1 MPAGTVSNFG
11 KQLLKLE
18 SEGGSKA
25 NVARK
30 AKLISSIQI
39 GDSMPMAQSVQYKL
53 QSIIPEEEGP
63 SEMLP
68 KISLELRKKLS
79 KVTPQSRQYNKV
91 RGRAINVPQFFSP
104 QSPFAKPFAKTLV
117 GFQPESLNNS
127 IERMSQKQLDL

>member
-1 MPAGTVSNFG
+1 MVPEFQKVPAGTVSNFG

-30 AKLISSIQI
+30 AKLITSIQI
-39 GDSMPMAQSVQYKL
+39 GDPDLVHIPMAQSVQYKRP
-53 QSIIPEEEGP
+53 SIIPEEEGTDP
-63 SEMLP
+63 REMLP

-91 RGRAINVPQFFSP
+91 RGRAINVPQFFS
-104 QSPFAKPFAKTLV
+104 QSPFAKTV
-117 GFQPESLNNS
+117 SGF
-127 IERMSQKQLDL
+127 

>member
-25 NVARK
+25 SVARK

-39 GDSMPMAQSVQYKL
+39 GDPVPMAQSVQYKR
-53 QSIIPEEEGP
+53 QSIIPEEESDL

-68 KISLELRKKLS
+68 KITLELRKKLS

-91 RGRAINVPQFFSP
+91 RGRALNVPQFFSP
-104 QSPFAKPFAKTLV
+104 QSPFAKTLAA
-117 GFQPESLNNS
+117 FQPESLNNS
-127 IERMSQKQLDL
+127 I